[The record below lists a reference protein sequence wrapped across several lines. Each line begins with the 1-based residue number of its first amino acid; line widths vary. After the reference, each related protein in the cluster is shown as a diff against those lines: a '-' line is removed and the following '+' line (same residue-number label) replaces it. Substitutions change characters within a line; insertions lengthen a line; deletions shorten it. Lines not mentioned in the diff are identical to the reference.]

1 MPPTPQIMASNLA
14 EAAEVHMGHF
24 SAIRQSRQMQSIS
37 ATHSATEPETANEY
51 ISKIGI
57 LASSMPYYHNQY
69 MESRKANIRRHEA
82 DPPEAHESTT
92 VSSFSLDAN
101 PREQSTEEQVAT
113 AKRLKPH
120 SRSTIQLQHITASAA
135 ENVEPLTQADKK
147 RAKTTKWQFGIRSR
161 NQPLDAM
168 LCIYRA
174 LHAQGAQWMVPP
186 PKSAPKHRPGPYPVN
201 VAGATHIQ
209 SAESHLSESP
219 EKDKHARAHEIHHA
233 AEDYTPKFSVDHAA
247 RSRGHAPG
255 EMLAPKH
262 DDSES
267 DAEVDP
273 TVYPPD
279 YIPKDP
285 WCIHVR
291 WRKDGMYPP
300 GTIHSSSAHSSRID
314 LSVDEQARRRSSII
328 GSQSSAAGSTTSV
341 VGSPGGSGVQ
351 ATDNACYVYMDVQLY
366 MLETDCYLVDFKCA
380 GYEMIIETAISE
392 SEKALTGSGIRV
404 LDKDVTS
411 PQPYLDLTNK
421 LVIHLARGG

>member
-1 MPPTPQIMASNLA
+1 MGSNLA

-24 SAIRQSRQMQSIS
+24 SAMRQSRKMQATSTTRSSI
-37 ATHSATEPETANEY
+37 EPEPAKEY

-69 MESRKANIRRHEA
+69 MESRKANIYHYERE
-82 DPPEAHESTT
+82 PPEHHESTF
-92 VSSFSLDAN
+92 VSGLSLDAN
-101 PREQSTEEQVAT
+101 PREQSTEEQAAT
-113 AKRLKPH
+113 ARRLKPH
-120 SRSTIQLQHITASAA
+120 SRSTIQLQHITANAA

-147 RAKTTKWQFGIRSR
+147 KAKTTKWQFGIRSR

-186 PKSAPKHRPGPYPVN
+186 PRSTPKHGPGPYTVN
-201 VAGATHIQ
+201 VAGATHINTTD
-209 SAESHLSESP
+209 SHFSESLGR
-219 EKDKHARAHEIHHA
+219 DKNARHREHHHPG
-233 AEDYTPKFSVDHAA
+233 EDYTPKFSADHGT
-247 RSRGHAPG
+247 RSHGHTPSESPASR
-255 EMLAPKH
+255 H

-267 DAEVDP
+267 EADVDP
-273 TVYPPD
+273 NVFPSN

-314 LSVDEQARRRSSII
+314 LSVDEQGRRRSSII
-328 GSQSSAAGSTTSV
+328 GSLSSAAGSTTSV
-341 VGSPGGSGVQ
+341 VGSAGGSGAQ

-380 GYEMIIETAISE
+380 GYETIIETAINE
-392 SEKALTGSGIRV
+392 SEKTLTGSGIRV